1 VWPRCSWRKAY
12 RIGFEQHAV
21 LPGPNSGWSEAA
33 TAIDSMKKYFGFII
47 CFFLAAF
54 VNSSSFADTPIE
66 EHEHT
71 AHHHDEAQEPALSGR
86 IDENGARIIEV
97 KASRYKFDPDPIVV
111 KLGEKVR
118 FEITSADVTH
128 GLAIADFQVNIS
140 VLAGETKTA
149 EFVADK
155 KGSFHMHCSVYCGP
169 GHSHMHGTLIVQ

>member
-1 VWPRCSWRKAY
+1 
-12 RIGFEQHAV
+12 
-21 LPGPNSGWSEAA
+21 
-33 TAIDSMKKYFGFII
+33 MKKYFGFII